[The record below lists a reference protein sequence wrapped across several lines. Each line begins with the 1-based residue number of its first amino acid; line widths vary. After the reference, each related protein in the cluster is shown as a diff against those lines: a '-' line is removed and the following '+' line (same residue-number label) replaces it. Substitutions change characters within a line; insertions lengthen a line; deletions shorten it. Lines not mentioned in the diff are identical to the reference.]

1 MDNPIL
7 VTGGAGYI
15 GSHICKELA
24 RCGYNTVSYDN
35 LSRGHK
41 WAVKWGL
48 LEVGDILDQDN
59 IIKIIKKYDP
69 IAVMHL
75 AAYAYVG
82 ESVTNPSLYY
92 HNNVSGTLNL
102 LEAMMC
108 TNMRLIIFSSSC
120 ATYGIPV
127 TVPISESH
135 PQKPVNPYGR
145 TKLMIEEIL
154 KDFDVSHEI
163 KAISLRYF
171 NAAGADPNG
180 EIGEVHDPETHLIPN
195 VLKAAIGKKT
205 HLEIYGND
213 YETNDGTCVRDY
225 IHVTDLAK
233 AHVLAL
239 EKLISKQESNQF
251 NIGTGV
257 GYSIIEIL
265 NAAREITGQDIKYKM
280 MAARIGDPPILVAD
294 SKKFKNESGWVPENS
309 TIDKIIS
316 DAYQW
321 AKYISRDQPE

>member
-1 MDNPIL
+1 MDNQIL

-171 NAAGADPNG
+171 NAAGADPDG
-180 EIGEVHDPETHLIPN
+180 DIGEDHKPETHLIPN

-257 GYSIIEIL
+257 GYSIIDIL
-265 NAAREITGQDIKYKM
+265 TLRLFNY
-280 MAARIGDPPILVAD
+280 
-294 SKKFKNESGWVPENS
+294 
-309 TIDKIIS
+309 
-316 DAYQW
+316 Y
-321 AKYISRDQPE
+321 